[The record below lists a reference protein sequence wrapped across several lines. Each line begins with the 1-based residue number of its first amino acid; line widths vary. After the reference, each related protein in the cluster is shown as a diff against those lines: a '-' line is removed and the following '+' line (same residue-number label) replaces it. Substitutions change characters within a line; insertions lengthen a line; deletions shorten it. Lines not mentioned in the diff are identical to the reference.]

1 MSDTPRLRRSGDP
14 RTPTQAVQPVT
25 AALTPEGVG
34 AGPSSMLRRRG
45 KPMPWQEKVKD
56 YDRNGPGIAGYY
68 LDTVALMASLCP
80 LYVSVRTPSGD
91 WERSDDPILQVALD
105 AWKGTLMSQPDLVFH
120 AVRGRESLGRVWNI
134 KDPETG
140 HNVVSQITNL
150 DDNRVG
156 WRDLYGRPRITPIF
170 AADGS
175 VLVWRSWYPDPYEM
189 WEPTSPMRRAL
200 PNLRRLRSNVRNQTR
215 AFDSRMTTNGILN
228 FPIDPASAASRPF
241 DGIDGPQQGTGGPQG
256 VPQEIRD
263 YMELAKLAHEDDEG
277 VAAMVPFPRVGTPA
291 VWTAVGR
298 EIDMGALEGERVAL
312 EGFARDV
319 NFPQQLLTFGPGS
332 ANHWNEFLM
341 QETAVKL
348 SLAPKLQPV
357 CNDVLVF
364 HLIPMIHRFRSSL
377 TEWRRSVDP
386 RHVKIEFDLSFLLR
400 RPSQVMELF
409 RAYELGIATR
419 EQVAEE
425 LGLKGDLL
433 AIPNGMSAYEHWE
446 LATPGKGAPY
456 AEVDREGNLIVP
468 DPAAMGGAPPM
479 DPAALPGAPLPADPA
494 AAGAPSVDA
503 GAGMAQALGLPP
515 TPGQT
520 VTEPAPP
527 SVVAALP
534 PVRWSAAKAQS
545 VREMRAIAAAEAAES
560 PPDADPDHSAV
571 VVASVTAALTDT
583 EAEDPEVVAARKL
596 FADAANADVRLSA
609 ELAGLLAALAAEVE
623 REVARRVII
632 AHEPRSEIRAKLGRL
647 PLGQVWQAADPEVKA
662 RFPLEETVNEVVARF
677 EPQVQAAYE
686 EAAQGFLERWGG
698 VIAAVVVLAAIGA
711 AVKSFSSGFEGW
723 AIDRYRPRRAEAPSA
738 ARMRAGRPSVPTR
751 DPNGPSGLGMRT
763 LTGESAVPP
772 TMIVRDSMIVAGGA
786 EPGRGNDL
794 PVRDAGGNPTP
805 TTGGPWRGG
814 TGFLTGHNV
823 VAAAPA
829 RPVRWRWRHAFIR
842 RPKVPYPP
850 HENLDG
856 DVFDR
861 PGDVPGGF
869 FPSDHPF
876 CSCAMLPEV

>member
-1 MSDTPRLRRSGDP
+1 MSDTPRPRRSGDP
-14 RTPTQAVQPVT
+14 RPPSQAIQPVT
-25 AALTPEGVG
+25 AALTPEGS
-34 AGPSSMLRRRG
+34 ATGPTSVLRRRG

-56 YDRNGPGIAGYY
+56 YDLNGPGIAGYY

-91 WERSDDPILQVALD
+91 YERSDDPILQVALD
-105 AWKGTLMSQPDLVFH
+105 AWRGTLMSQPDLVFH

-140 HNVVSQITNL
+140 HNVVTQITNL
-150 DDNRVG
+150 DDTKVG
-156 WRDLYGRPRITPIF
+156 WRDLYGRPRITPIYGGPGQ
-170 AADGS
+170 AP
-175 VLVWRSWYPDPYEM
+175 LVWRSWYPDPYEM

-228 FPIDPASAASRPF
+228 FPIDPATAASRPF
-241 DGIDGPQQGTGGPQG
+241 DGIDSPEHGGGGQRG
-256 VPQEIRD
+256 VPQEVRD

-277 VAAMVPFPRVGTPA
+277 VAAMVPFPRVGQPA

-298 EIDMGALEGERVAL
+298 ELDMGALEGERVAL

-364 HLIPMIHRFRSSL
+364 HLIPMIERFRASL

-400 RPSQVMELF
+400 RPSQVMEMF

-425 LGLKGDLL
+425 LGLKGELL
-433 AIPNGMSAYEHWE
+433 TIPNGMSAYEHWE

-468 DPAAMGGAPPM
+468 DPAAGMGAPM
-479 DPAALPGAPLPADPA
+479 DPAALPPGAPLPGDPA
-494 AAGAPSVDA
+494 APAVDA
-503 GAGMAQALGLPP
+503 GSSMSQALGMPP
-515 TPGQT
+515 AAPNGT
-520 VTEPAPP
+520 VTEPSPP
-527 SVVAALP
+527 PVVAALP
-534 PVRWSAAKAQS
+534 PVRWSAEKARS
-545 VREMRAIAAAEAAES
+545 VHEHRAIAAAAES
-560 PPDADPDHSAV
+560 PPDPDPDRSAV
-571 VVASVTAALTDT
+571 VVASVTAALTGT
-583 EAEDPEVVAARKL
+583 EATDEDPEVVATRKL
-596 FADAANADVRLSA
+596 FADAAAADVRLSA
-609 ELAGLLAALAAEVE
+609 ELAALLAALAAEVE
-623 REVARRVII
+623 REVARRVIM
-632 AHEPRSEIRAKLGRL
+632 AHEPRSEIRSKLGKL
-647 PLGQVWQAADPEVKA
+647 PLGQVWQNADPKVKSE
-662 RFPLEETVNEVVARF
+662 FPLDETVNEVVARF

-698 VIAAVVVLAAIGA
+698 VIAALVVLAAVDR
-711 AVKSFSSGFEGW
+711 AVRAFSVGFGDW
-723 AIDRYRPRRAEAPSA
+723 AIDRYRPRRREAPSA
-738 ARMRAGRPSVPTR
+738 ARMRARPPVLSR
-751 DPNGPSGLGMRT
+751 DPNGPSGLGLRT
-763 LTGESAVPP
+763 MQGEPAVPP

-786 EPGRGNDL
+786 ETGRNDL
-794 PVRDAGGNPTP
+794 PVRDAGGNPAP

-823 VAAAPA
+823 VAASPV
-829 RPVRWRWRHAFIR
+829 RPIRWRWRHAFIR
-842 RPKVPYPP
+842 RPKEPFRP
-850 HENLDG
+850 HLELDG
-856 DVFDR
+856 EVFDR

-869 FPSDHPF
+869 FPSDHPH
-876 CSCAMLPEV
+876 CSCGIIPEL